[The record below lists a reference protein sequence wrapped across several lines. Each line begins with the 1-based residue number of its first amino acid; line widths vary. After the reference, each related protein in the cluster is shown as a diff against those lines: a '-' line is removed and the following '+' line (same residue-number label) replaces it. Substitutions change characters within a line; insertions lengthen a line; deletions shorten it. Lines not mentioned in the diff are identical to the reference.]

1 MFSFNNP
8 FGACEKCDGL
18 GVIQYFDEKKIIND
32 EELSINGGAI
42 KGWNKRNRFYY
53 HQLKCLSQFYG
64 FSLNDPW
71 CELSEEIKDIILNG
85 SKEKI
90 DFSKRFRSGSKIVRK
105 HRFEGVLPNTERR
118 FRETDSDYQKNEL
131 AKLLVTVIAILV
143 MDQD

>member
-18 GVIQYFDEKKIIND
+18 GVIQYFDEKKIISD

-71 CELSEEIKDIILNG
+71 SDLSEEIKENILNG
-85 SKEKI
+85 SK
-90 DFSKRFRSGSKIVRK
+90 
-105 HRFEGVLPNTERR
+105 
-118 FRETDSDYQKNEL
+118 
-131 AKLLVTVIAILV
+131 
-143 MDQD
+143 